1 MRLISGKYG
10 GRSLRTTVGEG
21 YRPATAR
28 LREALFS
35 MLEARGLV
43 WDSLYVLDL
52 FAGSGSLGFEALSR
66 GAVSTLFVETNPK
79 ATELIQKNAQLLEI
93 EASAARVTNDPV
105 AKILARRPVN
115 QFGLVFIDPPYAENT
130 VPAALKLLL
139 KNAWL
144 TPGAIVVAEVEAKP
158 QAGKPI
164 QPEAVSEQLTLLAD
178 RAYGQTR
185 LILWEFGNEQ

>member
-10 GRSLRTTVGEG
+10 GRTLRTTVGEG

-35 MLEARGLV
+35 MLEARGVV
-43 WDSLYVLDL
+43 WDNLCVLDL

-66 GAVSTLFVETNPK
+66 GAFSALFVETNPK
-79 ATELIQKNAQLLEI
+79 AAELIQKNAQLLEI
-93 EASAARVTNDPV
+93 EPTAARVITDPV
-105 AKILARRPVN
+105 AKVLGRRPVHP
-115 QFGLVFIDPPYAENT
+115 FGLVFIDPPYAENT

-139 KNAWL
+139 KNGWL
-144 TPGAIVVAEVEAKP
+144 CPGAIVAGEVESKP
-158 QAGKPI
+158 QLGKPI
-164 QPEAVSEQLTLLAD
+164 EPESFSNDLKVLTD

-185 LILWEFGNEQ
+185 LILWELDSEQ